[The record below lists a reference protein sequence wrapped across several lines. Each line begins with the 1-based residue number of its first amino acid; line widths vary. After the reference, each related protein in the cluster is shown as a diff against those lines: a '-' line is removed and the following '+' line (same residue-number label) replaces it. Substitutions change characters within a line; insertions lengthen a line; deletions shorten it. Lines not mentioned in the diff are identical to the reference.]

1 MNKIFILFYKYR
13 AVWEVSFQN
22 FSFCNFH
29 IYHLEKLR
37 YAVEIEL
44 LHLILRYFSDLMCS

>member
-29 IYHLEKLR
+29 IYHLENWDMLLKLNFF
-37 YAVEIEL
+37 
-44 LHLILRYFSDLMCS
+44 ILY